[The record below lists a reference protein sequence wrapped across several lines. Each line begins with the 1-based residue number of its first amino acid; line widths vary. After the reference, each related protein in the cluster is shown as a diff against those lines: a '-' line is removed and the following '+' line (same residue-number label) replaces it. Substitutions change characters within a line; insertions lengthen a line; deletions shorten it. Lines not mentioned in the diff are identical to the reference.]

1 MSVDDVAAE
10 LGKNRAT
17 IYRYENGEIKRMSV
31 DVLKPLAEVL
41 HTTPAYLM
49 NWTDD
54 PYDWD
59 NDPDARMDQIPS
71 NIYDE
76 LSRLYDGDCP
86 TMWQAWEDMQADAA
100 NEAAKMR
107 EAKRKPV
114 PIPPGFLPP
123 PKMKKV
129 PLIGSIACG
138 TPILAEENIKQMVG
152 VPSAWHAD
160 FALECHGD
168 SMAPRICDGD
178 IVCIR
183 KQAEVET
190 GQIAAVRIGEEAT
203 LKRFYKSGDTVQ
215 LVAENPAVCPPMVYT
230 GEQLEDMQI
239 EGLAVGFCRSLI

>member
-1 MSVDDVAAE
+1 MAEKISSFAKRLRDGLKLREYSQAE
-10 LGKNRAT
+10 LARMTGLDKSS
-17 IYRYENGEIKRMSV
+17 ISRY
-31 DVLKPLAEVL
+31 LKGDYKGSQDALYKISQALRVSESWL
-41 HTTPAYLM
+41 MGYDTPM
-49 NWTDD
+49 
-54 PYDWD
+54 
-59 NDPDARMDQIPS
+59 DPDAPQVRVVIPA
-71 NIYDE
+71 
-76 LSRLYDGDCP
+76 GF
-86 TMWQAWEDMQADAA
+86 QDMPDLA
-100 NEAAKMR
+100 
-107 EAKRKPV
+107 PV
-114 PIPPGFLPP
+114 PLVGA
-123 PKMKKV
+123 
-129 PLIGSIACG
+129 IACG

-190 GQIAAVRIGEEAT
+190 GQIAAVRIGDEAT